1 MEMKEYDV
9 VYTLKETTNINN
21 GTVLASD
28 LENAKKVALD
38 KYGEV
43 GVIRNVT
50 EITEDTVVHIE
61 TSKAQQII
69 EILEG

>member
-9 VYTLKETTNINN
+9 VYTLKETTDINN
-21 GTVLASD
+21 GTVLASN
-28 LENAKKVALD
+28 LEDAKKVALD

-50 EITEDTVVHIE
+50 EITDDTVVHIE
-61 TSKAQQII
+61 TSKTQQII